1 MTWRDHTWE
10 FAVSALSWL
19 VAIGAIV
26 FVATFV
32 AYDAYKTRRQK
43 QVRR

>member
-10 FAVSALSWL
+10 FTVGALSWI

-26 FVATFV
+26 FVVGYV
-32 AYDAYKTRRQK
+32 AFEAIRSRRSA
-43 QVRR
+43 RR